1 MKILRGPMKIAIGII
16 LLTAGLFVYFLP
28 GWLIV
33 RMPTDEE
40 LTTRFFKERDSF
52 DKLGRLLIDDTT
64 LFLARPDSLN
74 RLVGREVV
82 SETPSDVYKSAFER
96 TGILSGTSYG
106 PPNLNFIKFPV
117 YDVQLDGGDFDQT
130 DYVEKGYALML
141 SPPENVQKILGRSY
155 GNTTF
160 KQIDGQWYIYHGIFV
175 SKPE

>member
-1 MKILRGPMKIAIGII
+1 MKILIGII
-16 LLTAGLFVYFLP
+16 LLTAGLSVYFLP
-28 GWLIV
+28 GWLSS

-52 DKLGRLLIDDTT
+52 DKLGRLSIDDTT

-96 TGILSGTSYG
+96 TGILSEMRSGVLY
-106 PPNLNFIKFPV
+106 LDFIKFPT
-117 YDVQLDGGDFDQT
+117 YDVKLQGGDFSQT
-130 DYVEKGYALML
+130 NYEEKGYALMT
-141 SPPENVQKILGRSY
+141 SPPEKVQEILGSENTY
-155 GNTTF
+155 GNADF
-160 KQIDGQWYIYHGIFV
+160 KQIEGQWYIYHGIFV